1 VTHLDEADLVRAL
14 SQRLYDDG
22 RRGTCGIVDPKET
35 EMRNRTLVLGVMIAM
50 GGLQSWTQETVD
62 QGNVLQISMVAGSTR
77 ATRLRMRAARRPPA
91 IPSTTA

>member
-35 EMRNRTLVLGVMIAM
+35 AMRNRTLVLGVMIAM

-62 QGNVLQISMVAGSTR
+62 QGNVLQIYGGRVDAGDTTAYASG
-77 ATRLRMRAARRPPA
+77 AEPPA